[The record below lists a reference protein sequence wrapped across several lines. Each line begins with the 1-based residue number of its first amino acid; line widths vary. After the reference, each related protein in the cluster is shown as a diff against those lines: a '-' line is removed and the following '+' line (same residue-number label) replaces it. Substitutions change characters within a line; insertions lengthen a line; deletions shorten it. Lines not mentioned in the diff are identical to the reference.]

1 MRFVYEISLILLF
14 SIVELLGGKDEGG
27 DVLPVVLLRH
37 LHAPLGLAPLLL
49 GVVEDG
55 GHVLAGAD
63 RGRVVVVPEDVEQLV
78 VAGDLG
84 VPLELH
90 GLGVVAEAPVGG
102 ALLGAARE
110 PNTGPHDPRG
120 TSKLCLKSKIVKI
133 HLYNFSFVFQLT
145 SGNQNQDIPKDAFS
159 NLLEFMI

>member
-1 MRFVYEISLILLF
+1 MLAKKILLMIMF

-55 GHVLAGAD
+55 GHVLAGTD
-63 RGRVVVVPEDVEQLV
+63 RGRVVVVPEDVEQLL

-102 ALLGAARE
+102 ALLSAARE

-120 TSKLCLKSKIVKI
+120 TSKLCLGEPKSG
-133 HLYNFSFVFQLT
+133 HPEGCFQQFIRVHDLT
-145 SGNQNQDIPKDAFS
+145 NSCYEILDLSTTTHNTAS
-159 NLLEFMI
+159 

>member
-1 MRFVYEISLILLF
+1 MLTKKILLMITAKVRRDVIRFISEISLILLF
-14 SIVELLGGKDEGG
+14 CIVELLGGEDEGG

-37 LHAPLGLAPLLL
+37 LHAPLGLVPLLH

-63 RGRVVVVPEDVEQLV
+63 RGRVVVVPEDVEQVL
-78 VAGDLG
+78 VAGHLR

-90 GLGVVAEAPVGG
+90 GLGVVPKASVGG

-120 TSKLCLKSKIVKI
+120 TAKLCL
-133 HLYNFSFVFQLT
+133 
-145 SGNQNQDIPKDAFS
+145 
-159 NLLEFMI
+159 